1 MVKPTVNRTK
11 QELLDFLV
19 PLLQHLDFFKERQ
32 INQEA
37 DLLEIAKCLT
47 FESFRKG
54 SNVFDWGKRNRSL
67 AM

>member
-1 MVKPTVNRTK
+1 MKPTVNRTK

-54 SNVFDWGKRNRSL
+54 SNVFDWGKRNLNL
-67 AM
+67 AI

>member
-1 MVKPTVNRTK
+1 LIKPTVNRTK
-11 QELLDFLV
+11 QELLDVLV

-54 SNVFDWGKRNRSL
+54 SNVFDWGK
-67 AM
+67 

>member
-1 MVKPTVNRTK
+1 VKPTVNRTK

-67 AM
+67 AL

>member
-1 MVKPTVNRTK
+1 LVKPTVNRTK

-67 AM
+67 AL

>member
-1 MVKPTVNRTK
+1 LIKPTVNRTK
-11 QELLDFLV
+11 QELLDVLV

-54 SNVFDWGKRNRSL
+54 SNVFDWGE
-67 AM
+67 

>member
-1 MVKPTVNRTK
+1 VKPTVNRTK

>member
-1 MVKPTVNRTK
+1 VKPTVNRTK

-54 SNVFDWGKRNRSL
+54 SNVFDWGKRNLNL
-67 AM
+67 AI